1 MTNNTI
7 RTRRPRTRPMLAA
20 LLMTMVMPA
29 VQAADARQ
37 PILLNEEEQGF
48 VLNEMRQYVVSLQ
61 QILTALADDDV
72 ITVGQ
77 AARTMG
83 MQAMSNAPPT
93 LMGKLPMAFRQ
104 LGMPTHKAFDEIAD
118 AAESGETTPQILSRL
133 GTVLNNC
140 VACHASYRLAPA
152 AQGQ

>member
-1 MTNNTI
+1 
-7 RTRRPRTRPMLAA
+7 MLAA

-48 VLNEMRQYVVSLQ
+48 VLNEMRQYVASVQ
-61 QILTALADDDV
+61 QILTALANDDV

-77 AARTMG
+77 G
-83 MQAMSNAPPT
+83 
-93 LMGKLPMAFRQ
+93 Q